1 MPADGLVY
9 VDYAGTSDVADTLI
23 AYSKAINGV
32 LEQLEN
38 NVKSWLPSS
47 EGEAVIAFSKK
58 VDEWQNHV
66 IQAVDYVVHDA
77 KLLAEI
83 TSGWNTTDGKLSSQW
98 QNTSPIG

>member
-1 MPADGLVY
+1 MADDGIVF

-38 NVKSWLPSS
+38 NVKNWLPSS
-47 EGEAVIAFSKK
+47 EGDAVAAFTNKVNEWQRHVVEAVDS
-58 VDEWQNHV
+58 VT
-66 IQAVDYVVHDA
+66 HDA

-83 TSGWNTTDGKLSSQW
+83 TSGWNTTDSKLSDQW
-98 QNTSPIG
+98 QSTSPIG